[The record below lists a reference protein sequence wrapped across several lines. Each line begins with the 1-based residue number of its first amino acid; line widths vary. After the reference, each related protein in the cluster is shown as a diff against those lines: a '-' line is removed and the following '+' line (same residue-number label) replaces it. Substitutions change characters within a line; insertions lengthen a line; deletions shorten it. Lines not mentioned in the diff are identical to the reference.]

1 MQHHVNIQKCFGALC
16 ACLLFSLA
24 GVSRIQAQA
33 TGTIVG
39 TVTDSSGAAIANATV
54 QVKNSGTGV
63 TQNAITD
70 AAGRYR
76 APDLII
82 GTYEVQASNPGFQTV
97 VHRGITLAVGAE
109 PVVDFSLPVGQA
121 QQTVT
126 VEGEASQV
134 ETQSTAVGS
143 VVETKQIVDLP
154 LNGRNFTQLLALNP
168 GVTQVLPGA
177 PGAGSSFYGNGT
189 KYSIAGS
196 RPSGQA
202 YLLDDQDMNNFWNNG
217 PGAGGLGTALGVEA
231 IAEFQTLTNTY
242 SAQYGGNGAVIN
254 ATSRPGTNAFHGSAF
269 EFLRNNDL
277 ESRNFFDG
285 ASPPAFRRNQFG
297 GSIGGPIKKDKLF
310 FFANYE
316 GLRQT
321 QIVTNEITVPD
332 ECAHQFLTSTLTPG
346 VCGPPVA
353 QNGTPFATNP
363 TVRQAIT
370 NTMALW
376 PDTAFNELAPG
387 GVPSGT
393 GNAFVLNPNIGSE
406 NYGLARVDY
415 NITSKDS
422 LFVRYIA
429 DYATRNFTGSGG
441 VSAPGAV
448 PYWPELDTTRDNFV
462 TAEWRR
468 IISPTIVNS
477 AHVGFTRTWESANVY
492 GSPTVSNGVASPGT
506 IASAGVHPLQFF
518 GTSAGREDGNIAT
531 FSGVSALG
539 ASTTLPFYLVPN
551 KFMYGDDVIWTH
563 GAHNVT
569 FGATAT
575 RLRENTWAPFEVGGV
590 WTFASLTAFEQG
602 TPSQVV
608 GQLSDQQYP
617 QADATKDYRY
627 WVFTPYIEDQWKATS
642 KLTVN
647 IGLRYEPETM
657 INELKRHVQLELLNP
672 PYGQMW
678 TPEYTSTQN
687 NPSLKNWDP
696 RFGLAWDPF
705 SDHKTSIRAGF
716 GIFHNVI
723 YSRDLNNWIQPPFLI
738 ATQVGAPYVGTCTTA
753 CSPFTAPVAPGVIPT
768 NGLVAPPNANYW
780 YVDNTPYQLQWNF
793 NIQRE
798 IAANTVLS
806 AAYVGSHNLHMFT
819 QLDFNYPIACTGPN
833 QGCVYNGAPTYAT
846 NGVAN
851 PRPNPDWGSLVLANT
866 IATSHYDGLE
876 LSLNRRFAHGWQTQV
891 SYTFSKSID
900 DSSGTYGLDGSGLAN
915 SGTNPTCLEC
925 DKALSN
931 FNHTN
936 NLRISGI
943 YTVPFNYQGFTGQ
956 LVNGW
961 QLTGVYTYLSG
972 PPFSPLS
979 ATNRVFPAAVGNTG
993 RPNLVAG
1000 CDLYANQSINQWFN
1014 PNCFTLQPAGTFG
1027 NAGRDIITAPGFWDL
1042 DDSLLKDWR
1051 VEKISESFLV
1061 EFRAEAFNILNH
1073 PSFGQPANNV
1083 FAGTAL
1089 NASAGKI
1096 TYTTSAPRQIQL
1108 ALKIV
1113 F

>member
-1 MQHHVNIQKCFGALC
+1 MPGRLN
-16 ACLLFSLA
+16 
-24 GVSRIQAQA
+24 AQA
-33 TGTIVG
+33 TATIVG

-70 AAGRYR
+70 AQGRYR

-97 VHRGITLAVGAE
+97 VHRGITLTVGAE

-154 LNGRNFTQLLALNP
+154 LNGRNFTQLLTLNP

-242 SAQYGGNGAVIN
+242 SAQYGGNGAVVN

-285 ASPPAFRRNQFG
+285 ASPPTFRRNQFG
-297 GSIGGPIKKDKLF
+297 GSIGGPIKKDKIF
-310 FFANYE
+310 FFVNYE

-321 QIVTNEITVPD
+321 QVVTNLITVPD

-363 TVRQAIT
+363 AIQQAIR

-376 PDTAFNELAPG
+376 PNTAFNELAPG

-393 GNAFVLNPNIGSE
+393 GNTFVLNPNIGSE

-415 NITSKDS
+415 NISSKDS
-422 LFVRYIA
+422 LFVRYII
-429 DYATRNFTGSGG
+429 DYADRDFTGSGG
-441 VSAPGAV
+441 INVPGAV
-448 PYWPELDTTRDNFV
+448 PYWPELDSTKDHFV
-462 TAEWRR
+462 TLEWRR

-477 AHVGFTRTWESANVY
+477 AHLGFTRTFEAANVY
-492 GSPTVSNGVASPGT
+492 GSPTVSNGAASPGT
-506 IASAGVHPLQFF
+506 IASSGAHPLQFF
-518 GTSAGREDGNIAT
+518 GTAAGREDGNIQT
-531 FSGVSALG
+531 FSGLTALG

-563 GAHNVT
+563 GAHNIT

-590 WTFASLTAFEQG
+590 WTFSSLTNFEQG
-602 TPSQVV
+602 IAGQVV

-627 WVFTPYIEDQWKATS
+627 WVFTPYIEDQWKANS
-642 KLTVN
+642 KLTFN
-647 IGLRYEPETM
+647 IGLRYQPTTM
-657 INELKRHVQLELLNP
+657 INELQRHVQLQLLNP
-672 PYGQMW
+672 PYGQTW
-678 TPEYTSTQN
+678 TPEYTSSQN

-696 RFGLAWDPF
+696 RLGLAYDPF
-705 SDHKTSIRAGF
+705 ADHKTSFRAGF

-738 ATQVGAPYVGTCTTA
+738 ATQVGAPYSGTCA
-753 CSPFTAPVAPGVIPT
+753 ASCSPFTSPIAPGVIPT

-780 YVDNTPYQLQWNF
+780 YVNNTPYQIQWNF
-793 NIQRE
+793 NVQRE
-798 IAANTVLS
+798 IAANTVVS

-819 QLDFNYPIACTGPN
+819 QLDFNYPIPSPGPN
-833 QGCVYNGAPTYAT
+833 GVQIFSAT
-846 NGVAN
+846 A
-851 PRPNPDWGSLVLANT
+851 RPNPDWGSLVLANA
-866 IATSHYDGLE
+866 IATSHYNGLE
-876 LSLNRRFAHGWQTQV
+876 LSLNRRFSNHWQTQV

-900 DSSGTYGLDGSGLAN
+900 DSSGTYGLDGSGLNN
-915 SGTNPTCLEC
+915 SQTNSYCLEC
-925 DKALSN
+925 DTALSN
-931 FNHTN
+931 FNHTH
-936 NLRISGI
+936 NLRVSGI
-943 YTVPFNYQGFTGQ
+943 YTVPFNYQGVAGQ

-961 QLTGVYTYLSG
+961 QLTGVFTYLSG
-972 PPFSPLS
+972 PPFSALS
-979 ATNRVFPAAVGNTG
+979 AVNRIFPAAVANAG
-993 RPNLVAG
+993 RPNAVAG
-1000 CDLYANQSINQWFN
+1000 CDLYANQTINQWFN
-1014 PNCFTLQPAGTFG
+1014 PSCFTEQPPGTFG
-1027 NAGRDIITAPGFWDL
+1027 NAGRDTIIAPGFWNL
-1042 DDSLLKDWR
+1042 DNSLLKDWR
-1051 VEKISESFLV
+1051 VEKVSENFLV

-1083 FAGTAL
+1083 FAGAAL
-1089 NASAGKI
+1089 NPSAGKI

-1108 ALKIV
+1108 ALKLV